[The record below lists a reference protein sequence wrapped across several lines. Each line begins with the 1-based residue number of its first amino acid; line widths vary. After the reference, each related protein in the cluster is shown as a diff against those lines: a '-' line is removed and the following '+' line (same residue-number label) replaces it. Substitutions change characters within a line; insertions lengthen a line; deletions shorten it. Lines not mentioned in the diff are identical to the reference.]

1 MPPGAKFANTF
12 LSMAAEHVTPACAPV
27 DGRSSVC
34 MTETPACPSVGH
46 MAEGAICSQALF
58 VMVIALATDV
68 TRRHVLERRGF
79 VASLASHAGMRG
91 LVMVLLAVLV

>member
-1 MPPGAKFANTF
+1 VHPLT
-12 LSMAAEHVTPACAPV
+12 
-27 DGRSSVC
+27 DDSSVC

-46 MAEGAICSQALF
+46 MAEGTICSQALF

-79 VASLASHAGMRG
+79 VASLASYDGMRS